1 MMPVT
6 FLWPQFLWLLLV
18 VPLLIAAY
26 VWLLRRRRKTAL
38 NYASLS
44 IIRAAM
50 GPGQSVRR
58 HIPPALFLLALV
70 AMLIAAAR
78 PHAVV
83 SLPSDQQ
90 TIILAVDVSGSM
102 RATDV
107 KPNRL
112 EAAQAAVKTCLLYT
126 SDAADE

>member
-50 GPGQSVRR
+50 GPVSYTHLTLPTIYSV
-58 HIPPALFLLALV
+58 
-70 AMLIAAAR
+70 
-78 PHAVV
+78 
-83 SLPSDQQ
+83 
-90 TIILAVDVSGSM
+90 
-102 RATDV
+102 
-107 KPNRL
+107 
-112 EAAQAAVKTCLLYT
+112 
-126 SDAADE
+126 

>member
-44 IIRAAM
+44 LSLI
-50 GPGQSVRR
+50 
-58 HIPPALFLLALV
+58 HI
-70 AMLIAAAR
+70 
-78 PHAVV
+78 
-83 SLPSDQQ
+83 
-90 TIILAVDVSGSM
+90 
-102 RATDV
+102 
-107 KPNRL
+107 
-112 EAAQAAVKTCLLYT
+112 
-126 SDAADE
+126 